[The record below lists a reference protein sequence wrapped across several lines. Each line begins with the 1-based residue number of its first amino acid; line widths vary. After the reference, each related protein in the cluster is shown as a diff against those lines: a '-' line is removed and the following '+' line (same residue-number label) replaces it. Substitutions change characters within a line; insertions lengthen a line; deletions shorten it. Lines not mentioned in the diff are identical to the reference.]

1 MKSKTHYPSYPL
13 TVEDA
18 LYYGDAELLRDLLDK
33 GLSPDSRAASGEW
46 LIIEALRSESTW
58 VTRLLLE
65 ACADVKVR
73 SLAGNTALWEAVP
86 HMETWWLRDY
96 WKEADLDA
104 RSQGGETALHRAVRE
119 HKPELIECLL
129 SHGAT
134 PDLPD
139 DNGETPLMLCRRLLS
154 ATDNAKETAWLR
166 DCEQELSETAREW
179 KPEEY
184 ECYLPDFK
192 AKGVLKDTP
201 QETFCAAL
209 EKGHTD
215 LIRMLLNAGA
225 DPNAKLPNNTYPLE
239 YVCCYA
245 PYSDKVDIVELLLW
259 SGANPSRTK
268 GESYTPLMGAALD
281 GDEYTVRCLL
291 SAGANPHR
299 CDDSGTNAL
308 FSAFVGGNRDVIQ
321 RLLDADIDVN
331 TVDDWNASSPLA
343 EALCTYDT
351 EMVALLLQRGAHP
364 FTIPDDTHGP
374 VTNMV
379 RAEELAKGAY
389 GESEEERRAAQENL
403 RLLRRRFPFLEPLD
417 AVEDEQVFNLL
428 NAAAYGLHHEVRC
441 ALRQGTSP
449 DVCNSKGESALYLA
463 ALYGHEQVVYTLLR
477 YGANP
482 NITPS
487 PLAAALRGKG
497 KRTERM
503 VRLLLGFGANPN
515 GGGDTPALLLARTP
529 QVIRLLLS
537 AGAPVNAMT
546 GTPAFVST
554 ALHRHARRGKTACV
568 QALLEAGAD
577 TEARNIHGMTPL
589 HLAVARGNME
599 CVRTLLAAGADLNAP
614 DRHGNT
620 PLMTAFSHRRLPVF
634 RELLAA
640 GADTNARDC
649 GGRRL
654 ADDIRREAER
664 CSDESLLSDFS
675 ADSGQRHKS

>member
-1 MKSKTHYPSYPL
+1 MKTKTHYPSYTL
-13 TVEDA
+13 TFEDA
-18 LYYGDAELLRDLLDK
+18 LYYRDVDLLRDLLAK
-33 GLSPDSRAASGEW
+33 GLVPNSRAASGEW
-46 LIIEALRSESTW
+46 LIIEALRSDAFW
-58 VTRLLLE
+58 GTRLLLE
-65 ACADVKVR
+65 AHADVNVR

-86 HMETWWLRDY
+86 HMKMWWIRDF
-96 WKEADLDA
+96 WKDADLDA

-119 HKPELIECLL
+119 KKPELIECLL
-129 SHGAT
+129 RYGAT
-134 PDLPD
+134 PDLPND
-139 DNGETPLMLCRRLLS
+139 RGETPLMLCRRLLG
-154 ATDNAKETAWLR
+154 ATDDAKETAWLR

-179 KPEEY
+179 KQEEY
-184 ECYLPDFK
+184 ESHLPELK

-201 QETFCAAL
+201 QETFFAVL
-209 EKGHTD
+209 EKGHTA
-215 LIRMLLNAGA
+215 LVRKLLNAGA
-225 DPNAKLPNNTYPLE
+225 DPNVKLPNNTYPLE

-245 PYSDKVDIVELLLW
+245 PYSDKVEIVELLLW

-281 GDEYTVRCLL
+281 GDEYTVRSLL

-299 CDDSGTNAL
+299 CDESGTNAL
-308 FSAFVGGNRDVIQ
+308 FSAFVGQNRAVIQ
-321 RLLDADIDVN
+321 LLLDADIDVRAE
-331 TVDDWNASSPLA
+331 DDWDASSPLA

-351 EMVALLLQRGAHP
+351 EMVALLLERGAHP

-389 GESEEERRAAQENL
+389 GGSEEERRAAQENL

-441 ALRQGTSP
+441 GIFHGASP

-482 NITPS
+482 NVTPS
-487 PLAAALRGKG
+487 PLEAALRGKG
-497 KRTERM
+497 KRTERI

-515 GGGDTPALLLARTP
+515 GGEQPMLLLARTP
-529 QVIRLLLS
+529 QLIRLLLA
-537 AGAPVNAMT
+537 AGAQVNASSAS
-546 GTPAFVST
+546 PAFVST

-568 QALLEAGAD
+568 QALVEAGAD
-577 TEARNIHGMTPL
+577 TEGRNIHGMTAL
-589 HLAVARGNME
+589 HLAVDRGNLE
-599 CVRTLLAAGADLNAP
+599 CVRALLAAGADINAR

-620 PLMTAFSHRRLPVF
+620 PLMTAFSHRRLPIF
-634 RELLAA
+634 RELLQA
-640 GADTNARDC
+640 GADTSIRDC
-649 GGRRL
+649 GGRSID
-654 ADDIRREAER
+654 DDIRREEER
-664 CSDESLLSDFS
+664 
-675 ADSGQRHKS
+675 DSGRVQAFRRRRENLI